1 MCIFSTF
8 WPLDEQNTLGAG
20 ITYEQGDHQ
29 TRFHLG
35 VHRLNDPFQIQTI
48 EVPDLEFGTRDVA
61 YMERQRGI
69 ITLRHQALMNLDSS
83 TGMKWVVYSEGHGL
97 PSGTYREDD
106 LDIQNLPSDW
116 GFLIGGELSLYS
128 KRKPNF
134 INLFV
139 KYATGLATVDELE
152 IPTKASLMEKT
163 AGSHE
168 YLVGTS
174 ANYESADWGILWGS
188 YARYYL
194 DSDDNVYDFDDRF
207 EFATALRPTYFAT
220 DNFHIASEASIQVL
234 RPNGISPVTQEHDVP
249 VAFQLAV
256 MPTLAASK
264 GSYAR
269 PHLRFIV
276 ATTFQNDAA
285 RALFADE
292 DPRSQSARH
301 DYVGLLAEWWFNSSR
316 YQ

>member
-1 MCIFSTF
+1 MYRGDDVYLLDF

-128 KRKPNF
+128 KRQPNF

-168 YLVGTS
+168 YLIGTS
-174 ANYESADWGILWGS
+174 ANYESADWGTPLGK
-188 YARYYL
+188 
-194 DSDDNVYDFDDRF
+194 
-207 EFATALRPTYFAT
+207 LRPLL
-220 DNFHIASEASIQVL
+220 S
-234 RPNGISPVTQEHDVP
+234 
-249 VAFQLAV
+249 
-256 MPTLAASK
+256 
-264 GSYAR
+264 
-269 PHLRFIV
+269 RF
-276 ATTFQNDAA
+276 
-285 RALFADE
+285 R
-292 DPRSQSARH
+292 
-301 DYVGLLAEWWFNSSR
+301 
-316 YQ
+316 